1 MAMAGYIAR
10 RLLSLLGVLFG
21 VSLLA
26 FGVTALA
33 PGDPAYAVLALKQPG
48 SPPPEAAVA
57 LLRTELGL
65 DQPAPQRYVHWL
77 TGALCGDLGLSYRS
91 GQPVAREIAARVPAT
106 LALAAASLAL
116 AASVG
121 LPLGILAASR
131 PGSVWDTASRFI
143 TLFGATTPTYV
154 LSLVLVLVFAVKLNV
169 LPAFGSA
176 SPEYLVLP
184 AVALSAAPLAQIAR
198 LSRASLLE
206 VLRADY
212 VRTAAAKGLSPFRV
226 ILVHALPVAAVPVL
240 TVAGLTAGQLL
251 GGAVLVETI
260 FAWNGVGKYAVD
272 AVFLRDYPAIQGV
285 VLYAAAAVAVLNLAV
300 DLCYPLIDPRLRPPG
315 MT

>member
-1 MAMAGYIAR
+1 M
-10 RLLSLLGVLFG
+10 
-21 VSLLA
+21 
-26 FGVTALA
+26 
-33 PGDPAYAVLALKQPG
+33 LALEQPD
-48 SPPPEAAVA
+48 STPSEAAVA

-65 DQPAPQRYVHWL
+65 DQPPPQRYVHWL
-77 TGALCGDLGLSYRS
+77 TGALRGDLGLSYRS
-91 GQPVAREIAARVPAT
+91 GQPVAGEIAARIPAT
-106 LALAAASLAL
+106 LALAGASLAL
-116 AASVG
+116 AALVG

-131 PGSVWDTASRFI
+131 SGSAWDTAGRFI
-143 TLFGATTPTYV
+143 TLLGATTPTYV

-176 SPEYLVLP
+176 SPVHLVLP

-226 ILVHALPVAAVPVL
+226 ILVHALPVAAMPVL

-260 FAWNGVGKYAVD
+260 FGWNGVGKYAVD

-285 VLYAAAAVAVLNLAV
+285 VLYAASALALLNLAV
-300 DLCYPLIDPRLRPPG
+300 DLCYPFIDPRLRSPG
-315 MT
+315 VT